1 VKAKV
6 LLGEFRDAEF
16 IGEIAGLRSTYYVLR
31 TEKHFILITQSG
43 PLSGN
48 FNLVTRRAVEAVQ
61 RRFGG
66 KRGLTSSEILK
77 RSSVV
82 KERFDVL
89 RILYVLEALGQA
101 KKRVAKPPARG
112 FVFDLRK
119 APALRSASRTTLRR
133 ASQR

>member
-1 VKAKV
+1 MKARA

-16 IGEIAGLRSTYYVLR
+16 IGEVAGLRSTYYVLR
-31 TEKHFILITQSG
+31 TDKHFILITLSG

-48 FNLVTRRAVEAVQ
+48 FNLVTRRAVESVQ

-66 KRGLTSSEILK
+66 KRGLTSAEILK
-77 RSSVV
+77 RSSAV
-82 KERFDVL
+82 KDRFDVL

-101 KKRVAKPPARG
+101 KKRIAKPPGRG

-119 APALRSASRTTLRR
+119 GK
-133 ASQR
+133 

>member
-1 VKAKV
+1 MKARP

-16 IGEIAGLRSTYYVLR
+16 IGEIAGLRSTYYVLG
-31 TEKHFILITQSG
+31 TGKHYILITQSG

-48 FNLVTRRAVEAVQ
+48 FNLVTRRAVDSVQ

-66 KRGLTSSEILK
+66 KRGLTSAEILK

-101 KKRVAKPPARG
+101 KKRVAKPPGRG

-119 APALRSASRTTLRR
+119 ARR
-133 ASQR
+133 

>member
-1 VKAKV
+1 MKAKA

-16 IGEIAGLRSTYYVLR
+16 IGEVAGLRSTYYVLG

-48 FNLVTRRAVEAVQ
+48 FNFVTRRAVESVE

-66 KRGLTSSEILK
+66 KRGLTSAEILK

-82 KERFDVL
+82 KERFDAL

-101 KKRVAKPPARG
+101 KKRIAKPPARG

-119 APALRSASRTTLRR
+119 SR
-133 ASQR
+133 

>member
-1 VKAKV
+1 MKARA

-16 IGEIAGLRSTYYVLR
+16 IGEIFGLRSTYIILR
-31 TEKHFILITQSG
+31 TEKHYILITQSG

-48 FNLVTRRAVEAVQ
+48 FNLVTRRAVDAVQ

-66 KRGLTSSEILK
+66 KRGLTSAEILR

-82 KERFDVL
+82 KDRFDVL

-101 KKRVAKPPARG
+101 KKRIAKPPGRG
-112 FVFDLRK
+112 FVFDLK
-119 APALRSASRTTLRR
+119 K
-133 ASQR
+133 

>member
-1 VKAKV
+1 MKARA
-6 LLGEFRDAEF
+6 LLGEFRKAEF
-16 IGEIAGLRSTYYVLR
+16 TGEVAGLRSTYYVLS

-48 FNLVTRRAVEAVQ
+48 FNFVTRRAVESVQ

-66 KRGLTSSEILK
+66 KRGLTSAEILK

-82 KERFDVL
+82 KERFDAL

-101 KKRVAKPPARG
+101 KKRIAKPPARG

-119 APALRSASRTTLRR
+119 AR
-133 ASQR
+133 

>member
-1 VKAKV
+1 VKAKA

-31 TEKHFILITQSG
+31 TDKHYILITQSG

-48 FNLVTRRAVEAVQ
+48 FNLVTRRVVDSVQ

-66 KRGLTSSEILK
+66 KRGLTSAEILK

-101 KKRVAKPPARG
+101 KKRVAKPPGRG

-119 APALRSASRTTLRR
+119 APK
-133 ASQR
+133 